1 MYKRVTS
8 IVISFH
14 LLFITLLLFNPH
26 KIPAQRNNHVKVR
39 TVRPMATVTSRPV
52 VKKSPPKAPSSPAP
66 TAKTNP
72 TKKAAP
78 ATAAAKKPV
87 AKTSNKPAVIEQ
99 GKPVKK
105 TPPKKPEPTDEIW
118 NEIDQALAKIEK
130 KSYSTPKH
138 SLDLPKP
145 LIFVEESS
153 FQEMGNPSAM
163 QQLMGFLHETLHL
176 PEVGEVKIE
185 ISVLKNGSVAKV
197 VVLSSESKKNK
208 EYLQKHLPLLQ
219 LPMQFEDEKNI
230 IITFCNEV

>member
-26 KIPAQRNNHVKVR
+26 KIPVKRNNHVKVR
-39 TVRPMATVTSRPV
+39 TVRPMATVTPRPV
-52 VKKSPPKAPSSPAP
+52 VKKAAAAPTAAAPAP
-66 TAKTNP
+66 TAKTT
-72 TKKAAP
+72 TKKASTSKP
-78 ATAAAKKPV
+78 AVKKPAAK
-87 AKTSNKPAVIEQ
+87 TTNKPAVIEK
-99 GKPVKK
+99 GKPAKK
-105 TPPKKPEPTDEIW
+105 SPPKKTEPPEEIW

-145 LIFVEESS
+145 IIFVEESS
-153 FQEMGNPSAM
+153 FQEMGNPSAVD
-163 QQLMGFLHETLHL
+163 QLMGFLHETLHL
-176 PEVGEVKIE
+176 PDVGEVKIE
-185 ISVLKNGSVAKV
+185 MSVRKNGSVVKV

-219 LPMQFEDEKNI
+219 LPMQFEEEKNI

>member
-26 KIPAQRNNHVKVR
+26 KIPVQRNNHVKVR
-39 TVRPMATVTSRPV
+39 TVRPMATVTPRPV
-52 VKKSPPKAPSSPAP
+52 VKKAAASPAP
-66 TAKTNP
+66 AGKTN
-72 TKKAAP
+72 TKKAAASKP
-78 ATAAAKKPV
+78 AVKKPV
-87 AKTSNKPAVIEQ
+87 AKTSNKPAVIEK

-105 TPPKKPEPTDEIW
+105 SPPKKTEPPEEIW

-130 KSYSTPKH
+130 KSYPTPKH

-145 LIFVEESS
+145 LIYVEESS
-153 FQEMGNPSAM
+153 FQEMGNPSANE
-163 QQLMGFLHETLHL
+163 QLMGFLHDTLNL
-176 PEVGEVKIE
+176 PDVGEVKIE
-185 ISVLKNGSVAKV
+185 ISVRKNGSVAKV

-230 IITFCNEV
+230 IITFSNEV